1 MTRED
6 LIAIIYNDNSS
17 ISCPEYSCDTSE
29 EEASFSKCCMTCA
42 ERQLAEY
49 EDKIRADERE
59 KVMMSD
65 YDCLLTCEHI
75 EVIFKSAY
83 DKGRADAIE
92 ECIDAIKPRKEW
104 TNNIYSLAILH
115 CLASLEMVKEQSNE

>member
-49 EDKIRADERE
+49 KDKIRADERE
-59 KVMMSD
+59 KVTMSD

-92 ECIDAIKPRKEW
+92 ELGKVLCDELDKGYMFMNKHQ
-104 TNNIYSLAILH
+104 ILH
-115 CLASLEMVKEQSNE
+115 FVKQLKTERLGV